1 MILFSCN
8 TAKLSTA
15 DQQFD
20 RGEYFA
26 AAATYRKV
34 YNKTSSTKE
43 RKLKGEIALKAATC
57 FDKLNMTARAISSY
71 QNALRY
77 NQIGRA
83 HV

>member
-57 FDKLNMTARAISSY
+57 FDKLNMT
-71 QNALRY
+71 
-77 NQIGRA
+77 
-83 HV
+83 